1 MMTQVRR
8 CNYYYTTVQ
17 DQPGEGFRLLTRLA
31 ELGVDLLA
39 FTGVPVGPLRTQFTL
54 FPADEA
60 KFKAAAEKMRMTID
74 GPHGAFLAQ
83 GDDELGALA
92 GIHRTLYDAN
102 VNVYASSGAA
112 DGEGDFAY
120 VIFVKPAELD
130 RAAEALGTL
139 LTTNA

>member
-1 MMTQVRR
+1 MTTQVRR

-17 DQPGEGFRLLTRLA
+17 DQPGEGFRLLNRLA

-39 FTGVPVGPLRTQFTL
+39 FTGIPVGPLRTQFTL

-60 KFKAAAEKMRMTID
+60 QFKAAAEKMRVTID
-74 GPHGAFLAQ
+74 GPHAAFLAQ

-102 VNVYASSGAA
+102 VNVFASSGAA
-112 DGEGDFAY
+112 DGKGDFAY
-120 VIFVKPAELD
+120 VIYVKPAEID

-139 LTTNA
+139 MTTNA

>member
-1 MMTQVRR
+1 MTTRVRR
-8 CNYYYTTVQ
+8 CNYFYTTVQ

-31 ELGVDLLA
+31 EMGVDLLA

-60 KFKAAAEKMRMTID
+60 KFRAAAENVRVTID
-74 GPHGAFLAQ
+74 GPHTAFLAQ

-92 GIHRTLYDAN
+92 GIHRTLYDAG

-112 DGEGDFAY
+112 DGKGDFAY
-120 VIFVKPAELD
+120 VIYVKPADLG
-130 RAAEALGTL
+130 RAAEALDAL
-139 LTTNA
+139 MEAHV